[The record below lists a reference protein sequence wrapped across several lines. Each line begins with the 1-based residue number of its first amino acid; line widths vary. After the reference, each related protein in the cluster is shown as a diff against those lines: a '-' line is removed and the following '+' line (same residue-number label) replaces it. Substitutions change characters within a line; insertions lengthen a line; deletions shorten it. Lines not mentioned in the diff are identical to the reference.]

1 MFSSWDHGRREHG
14 HFVINMT
21 LNSWKCYN
29 VTRISNK
36 SLDVRTKAVSWLGF
50 GALTA
55 AARVRFPAWE
65 LYHVLELVSIYLLRG
80 ISHSP
85 RLCKYVNS
93 LRSRKSRT
101 CAIRYAW
108 IRYWLNYMT
117 FNSWKC
123 HVTRILKQDFQMYVQ
138 RLSLGVKFF

>member
-1 MFSSWDHGRREHG
+1 M

-21 LNSWKCYN
+21 FNSWKCYN

-65 LYHVLELVSIYLLRG
+65 LYHVLENLNLSVEGDQPFTQALQ
-80 ISHSP
+80 
-85 RLCKYVNS
+85 
-93 LRSRKSRT
+93 T
-101 CAIRYAW
+101 C
-108 IRYWLNYMT
+108 
-117 FNSWKC
+117 
-123 HVTRILKQDFQMYVQ
+123 D
-138 RLSLGVKFF
+138 LS